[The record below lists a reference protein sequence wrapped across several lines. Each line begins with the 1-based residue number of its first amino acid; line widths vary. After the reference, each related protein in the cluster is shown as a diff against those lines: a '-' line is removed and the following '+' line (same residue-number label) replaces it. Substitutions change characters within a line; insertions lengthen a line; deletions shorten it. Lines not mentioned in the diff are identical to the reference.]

1 MSALLFMPVRGEY
14 DAPTFDRTT
23 PRELLK
29 FFYDL
34 ECLFLRAAITSKE
47 EKKDY
52 TLSYVDFDTEQGW
65 QCFPEYAKATA
76 SYSDFKDAIL
86 SFYFIYSLRT
96 MEMLISD
103 AQRSIISTSAQ
114 LYEFHMQFLAVSSW
128 LIKERQLDSFG
139 QMRSY
144 IKAFQPSLSLAISQ
158 RLNIQHPDHDP
169 CTAYPISDV
178 YDAAQF
184 VLENPSKCGPRLPQA
199 PLAACVPIEAS
210 SNESHSSD
218 FASATITAIDQTA
231 PSAMSTVSLNVAST
245 VSQPEEPLHYSATS
259 SIAPVTQDTPDI
271 PLHDYDSLALQ
282 RDTQRP
288 EATPLVSTTSTIQQE
303 GAHSFAHLANTPLSA
318 SSHLEPIHHS
328 PTVYSSPA
336 QLEIQECELD
346 MPITITQDQLML
358 FSPDARAKIQHLVAA
373 RQTSA
378 LSTPHIVP
386 VTSHQLKH
394 DCITAP
400 KAAQPILRSR
410 DQAIT
415 SDIRTSAQEEE
426 EEAYIALLPVYKAP
440 QVEITNSAST
450 IICICPIESYIQ
462 SHPSAP
468 ARLSQIREREV
479 MPRVSVPPSA
489 RFALSSSSSP
499 SSIAAHIVAHSLPQ
513 KLALEGLSQRSIYDI
528 LLAILLS
535 QPLRPSHFSH
545 SAHPSSLSSANLYI
559 VFLSQFLHVALE
571 RIPQHPIPIKVIIY
585 PPCRPRGLAH
595 F

>member
-158 RLNIQHPDHDP
+158 HLNIQHPDHDP
-169 CTAYPISDV
+169 CAAYPISDV

-231 PSAMSTVSLNVAST
+231 PSAMST

-415 SDIRTSAQEEE
+415 SDIRTSAQEEQE
-426 EEAYIALLPVYKAP
+426 VFVNISSEITAANTPIIAKCREEAYIALLPVYKAP

-468 ARLSQIREREV
+468 ACLSQIREREV

-513 KLALEGLSQRSIYDI
+513 KLALEGLSQCSIYDI

-535 QPLRPSHFSH
+535 QLLRRSQAIAFQSFCPSLLSVKRQLVYCFS
-545 SAHPSSLSSANLYI
+545 
-559 VFLSQFLHVALE
+559 Q
-571 RIPQHPIPIKVIIY
+571 PI
-585 PPCRPRGLAH
+585 LACCA
-595 F
+595 